1 MPDYRLYNDTTSQF
15 VNVSA
20 PEQVMFTVPASG
32 VKYNFTGTNLAGKK
46 YKLKFEGFGELH
58 NLPGKVVNTCTGVVI
73 GRYNTGAWNQCYRYI
88 HEFVI
93 PDGTVLTNSGGDDI
107 KVRAMRGDE
116 YLTKLGSVPA
126 GVAYSKTAADLP
138 AANNLQDLYEGEN
151 SIGATPTVA
160 LPSSGSDEP
169 SVIHGETIHSPP
181 AN

>member
-1 MPDYRLYNDTTSQF
+1 
-15 VNVSA
+15 
-20 PEQVMFTVPASG
+20 
-32 VKYNFTGTNLAGKK
+32 
-46 YKLKFEGFGELH
+46 
-58 NLPGKVVNTCTGVVI
+58 
-73 GRYNTGAWNQCYRYI
+73 
-88 HEFVI
+88 VI
-93 PDGTVLTNSGGDDI
+93 PDGTILTNSGGDDI

-151 SIGATPTVA
+151 SIGAAPTVA